1 MNTSSESS
9 PDSTD
14 DGIGSI
20 APDFQLP
27 ASDGREI
34 RLSDFQGKN
43 NVVLFFVR
51 EYI

>member
-1 MNTSSESS
+1 MNTSLEPSS
-9 PDSTD
+9 DLPDEKS
-14 DGIGSI
+14 GSI

-43 NVVLFFVR
+43 HVILFFVR

>member
-1 MNTSSESS
+1 MNTSLEPSS
-9 PDSTD
+9 DLTGGRP
-14 DGIGSI
+14 GSI

-34 RLSDFQGKN
+34 RLSDFQGKS